1 MKIHEMKLLK
11 EPYLE
16 IKEGRK
22 IIEMRLYDEKRQGIS
37 VGDTI
42 VFACGDFFGE
52 KLEAEVVGIY
62 IYEDFFSLAES
73 YEPRALGFDG
83 SSSEYIAEFMMRIY
97 SAEDV
102 KKYGVCA
109 ILIEVIK

>member
-42 VFACGDFFGE
+42 VFACGDFSGE

-62 IYEDFFSLAES
+62 IYEDFFSLAS
-73 YEPRALGFDG
+73 SFDSRALGFEG
-83 SSSEYIAEFMMRIY
+83 KSASYIADFMLGIY
-97 SAEDV
+97 SKDEE
-102 KKYGVCA
+102 KKYGACA
-109 ILIEVIK
+109 ILISCK